1 MARYETMFSQLDAK
15 NEGAFVPFV
24 MLGDP
29 DRATSIKIVQTLV
42 DNGADAL

>member
-1 MARYETMFSQLDAK
+1 MARYETMFTQLDAK

-29 DRATSIKIVQTLV
+29 IKPLHYKSFKR
-42 DNGADAL
+42 